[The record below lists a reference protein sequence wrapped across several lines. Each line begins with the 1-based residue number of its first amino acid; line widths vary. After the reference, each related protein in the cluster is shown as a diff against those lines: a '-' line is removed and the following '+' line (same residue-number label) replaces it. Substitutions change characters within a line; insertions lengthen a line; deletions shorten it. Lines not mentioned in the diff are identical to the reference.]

1 MDKNFYYAAFLTLLM
16 VGAFA
21 APCMAFS
28 YTYAGGVPYYIP
40 SGSNENYY
48 SAYVVDYDYDYDHDY
63 DYDDDDDY
71 NYRYYY
77 DDDYA
82 YSSSG
87 TGYNAYVKPNYKV
100 RYDESN
106 YNYDSDLDYIIDSK
120 ITLYDKLWEAENY
133 NSKKLYLTSNTAQ
146 RLNDF
151 IDAVEDITGLR
162 YNYIYNHR
170 QNNDIPYNVISNIRI
185 NVGKIISIAEDMRRY
200 GINRS
205 LVYDM
210 NTAASDLEEAVK
222 KI

>member
-1 MDKNFYYAAFLTLLM
+1 MDKNFYYAALLTLLM
-16 VGAFA
+16 FGAFA

-28 YTYAGGVPYYIP
+28 YTYAGELPYYIP

-48 SAYVVDYDYDYDHDY
+48 SAYVVDYDYA
-63 DYDDDDDY
+63 YDDDD

-77 DDDYA
+77 DDYDYS
-82 YSSSG
+82 YSG
-87 TGYNAYVKPNYKV
+87 TVYNAYVKPNYKG
-100 RYDESN
+100 RYERD
-106 YNYDSDLDYIIDSK
+106 YNYDSDLDYIINSK
-120 ITLYDKLWEAENY
+120 IQLYDKLWELENY

-146 RLNDF
+146 KLNDF
-151 IDAVEDITGLR
+151 IDAVEGITDKR
-162 YNYIYNHR
+162 YDYIYNHR

-185 NVGKIISIAEDMRRY
+185 NVGKIISIAEDMRKY

-210 NTAASDLEEAVK
+210 NAAASDLEEAVK